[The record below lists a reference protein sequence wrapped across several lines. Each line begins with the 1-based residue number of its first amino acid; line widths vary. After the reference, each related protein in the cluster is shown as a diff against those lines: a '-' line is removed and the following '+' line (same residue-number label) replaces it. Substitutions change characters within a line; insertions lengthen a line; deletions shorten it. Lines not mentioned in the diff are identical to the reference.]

1 MGVAVSASQSVGDS
15 MEGSF
20 LGKQKAPATVITRAM
35 EWVVMMVL
43 ATGLVIGAEDWV
55 FIEMASPHVRS
66 DQLTNDRTRSLL
78 LLI

>member
-1 MGVAVSASQSVGDS
+1 MGVAVSASQSVGGS

-55 FIEMASPHVRS
+55 FYRDGFAPCPVRP
-66 DQLTNDRTRSLL
+66 TNE
-78 LLI
+78 

>member
-1 MGVAVSASQSVGDS
+1 

-55 FIEMASPHVRS
+55 FYRDGFAPCPVRP
-66 DQLTNDRTRSLL
+66 TNE
-78 LLI
+78 